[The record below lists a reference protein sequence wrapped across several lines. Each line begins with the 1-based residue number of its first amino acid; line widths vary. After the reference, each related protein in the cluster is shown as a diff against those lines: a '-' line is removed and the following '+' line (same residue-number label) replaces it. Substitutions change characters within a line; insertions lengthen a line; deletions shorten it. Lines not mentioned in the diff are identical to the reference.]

1 MSTAEAEAV
10 TINDYPGLREWRLNG
25 EHGIS
30 SEAIADRLQYG
41 ETSMVWRGSN
51 YPRDPSDFRR
61 CELLLRRAPSM
72 RAGLP
77 LMADQGP
84 EWAALVK
91 NWEAIAQMI
100 ESEVP
105 GAFDGRPPYALA
117 YRSYAY
123 MQYLIRG
130 VLIVPGMDERVKIG
144 RRGRTVWTVV
154 GIGYDDTSSLIP
166 WALTLRSNRGTQRAV
181 EGSQLA
187 DIWKVTA

>member
-1 MSTAEAEAV
+1 MSPV
-10 TINDYPGLREWRLNG
+10 VHDYPGLREWRLNG

-41 ETSMVWRGSN
+41 ETSMVRGSN

-105 GAFDGRPPYALA
+105 GAFDGRPPCALA

-123 MQYLIRG
+123 MRLLTQG
-130 VLIVPGMDERVKIG
+130 VLIVPGIGDRVKIG

-154 GIGYDDTSSLIP
+154 GIGYDDTSSL
-166 WALTLRSNRGTQRAV
+166 
-181 EGSQLA
+181 
-187 DIWKVTA
+187 

>member
-1 MSTAEAEAV
+1 MRPV
-10 TINDYPGLREWRLNG
+10 VHDYPGLREWRLNG

-123 MQYLIRG
+123 MRLLTQG
-130 VLIVPGMDERVKIG
+130 VLITPGVGDRVKIG

-154 GIGYDDTSSLIP
+154 GIDYDDTSSLIP

-181 EGSQLA
+181 EGEQLCELR
-187 DIWKVTA
+187 KVTE

>member
-1 MSTAEAEAV
+1 MRPV
-10 TINDYPGLREWRLNG
+10 VHDYPGLREWRLNG

-105 GAFDGRPPYALA
+105 GAFDGRPPNALAYRSLA

-123 MQYLIRG
+123 MRLLTQG
-130 VLIVPGMDERVKIG
+130 VLIVPGMGDRVKIG

-154 GIGYDDTSSLIP
+154 GVGHDSNGVIP
-166 WALTLRSNRGTQRAV
+166 WTLTLRSERGTQRAV
-181 EGSQLA
+181 EGAQLSELR
-187 DIWKVTA
+187 KVTA

>member
-1 MSTAEAEAV
+1 
-10 TINDYPGLREWRLNG
+10 
-25 EHGIS
+25 
-30 SEAIADRLQYG
+30 
-41 ETSMVWRGSN
+41 
-51 YPRDPSDFRR
+51 
-61 CELLLRRAPSM
+61 M

-100 ESEVP
+100 ETEVP
-105 GAFDGRPPYALA
+105 GAFGSRQPYALA

-154 GIGYDDTSSLIP
+154 GVGYDNTSDIIP
-166 WALTLRSNRGTQRAV
+166 WALTLRSDRGTQRAV
-181 EGSQLA
+181 EGEQLCELR
-187 DIWKVTA
+187 KVTA